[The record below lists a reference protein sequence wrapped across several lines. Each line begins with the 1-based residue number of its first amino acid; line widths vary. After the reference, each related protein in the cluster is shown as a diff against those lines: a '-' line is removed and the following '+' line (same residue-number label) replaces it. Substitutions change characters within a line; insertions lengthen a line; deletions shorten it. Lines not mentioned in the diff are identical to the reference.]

1 MIDMKNIF
9 IEGIQGTGKSTLANS
24 LSKAFPKFHVC
35 REGDYSPVELA
46 WCTWMS
52 KDDYHGILKCYAPIR
67 DDIIKNTV
75 QENENFV
82 VSYTKI
88 LTDIPNF
95 HKDLE
100 QYEVYNGRKTFQDL
114 KELIFTRYRNFKE
127 TGYLF
132 ECSFFQ
138 NIIEDLMLFHL
149 LDDDEIVEFYRELYC
164 NIHKDSFL
172 LLYLYSNELEE
183 SINAIKKERCDD
195 LGNELWYPMML
206 QFFIHSPYGMKHECQ
221 TFHDMMTHFEHR
233 QQLELRII
241 KEIVRD
247 RAMILP
253 AKEWDITR
261 VSQMPCIC
269 DTPSQ
274 TAFF

>member
-1 MIDMKNIF
+1 MKNIF

-24 LSKAFPKFHVC
+24 LSKAFPEFHVC

-52 KDDYHGILKCYAPIR
+52 KDEYHAMLKRYAPIR
-67 DDIIKNTV
+67 DDIINHTV
-75 QENENFV
+75 QENECFV

-95 HKDLE
+95 HKNLE

-138 NIIEDLMLFHL
+138 NIIKDLMLFHL
-149 LDDDEIVEFYRELYC
+149 LDDDEIVEFYRELYR
-164 NIHKDSFL
+164 NVNREPFL
-172 LLYLYSNELEE
+172 LLYLYSDNLEE
-183 SINAIKKERCDD
+183 DIKTIQKERCDD

-206 QFFIHSPYGMKHECQ
+206 QFLIHSPYGMKHGCQ
-221 TFHDMMTHFEHR
+221 TFHDMITHFEHR
-233 QQLELRII
+233 QRLELRII

-274 TAFF
+274 TAFFGL